1 MVKQNKFPI
10 GIFDS
15 GVGGTSIWKEIKE
28 LLPLENTIYLS
39 DSKNAPYGDKNKE
52 TIIDLSIKNTEF
64 LLSQNCKIIVVACNT
79 ATTNAI
85 KILREDND
93 GDELLLYFLEKGDTC
108 AMTLTCCIGQTKS
121 EIRAIAETDATLIMI
136 PIQKMEEWAG
146 KYKSW
151 RKFVFESYHN
161 RLNEM
166 FSIIDSIAFLK
177 MDERLLKYL
186 KEKSRISRN
195 LTIHNTHQ
203 EIAYELHTSRV
214 VISRLLKKLE
224 NLGKIKL
231 HRNHILIKN
240 I

>member
-1 MVKQNKFPI
+1 MINELKNNYGHIFEEALLNEINQVGTFKEVSEGSKLMDI
-10 GIFDS
+10 GDYIKAMPLLIS
-15 GVGGTSIWKEIKE
+15 GAV
-28 LLPLENTIYLS
+28 
-39 DSKNAPYGDKNKE
+39 
-52 TIIDLSIKNTEF
+52 
-64 LLSQNCKIIVVACNT
+64 
-79 ATTNAI
+79 

-108 AMTLTCCIGQTKS
+108 AMTLTCCLGHSKS
-121 EIRAIAETDATLIMI
+121 EIRAIAEMDTKLIMV
-136 PIQKMEEWAG
+136 PIKKMEDWSS

-151 RKFVFESYHN
+151 RHFVFESYHN

-166 FSIIDSIAFLK
+166 LETIDSIAFLK

-186 KEKSRISRN
+186 NDKVRISN
-195 LTIHNTHQ
+195 TLIINNTHQ

-224 NLGKIKL
+224 NLGKIEL
-231 HRNHILIKN
+231 HRNHIIIKN